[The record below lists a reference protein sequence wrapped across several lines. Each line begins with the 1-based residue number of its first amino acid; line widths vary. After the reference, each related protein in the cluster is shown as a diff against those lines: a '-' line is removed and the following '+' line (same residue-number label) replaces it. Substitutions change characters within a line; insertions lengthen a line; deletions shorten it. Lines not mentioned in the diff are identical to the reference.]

1 MWIPL
6 LAVATFPALAL
17 IEEDHSRETGTDTD
31 MLVEVMYPGACSIYG
46 QDYRR
51 VQVTIQDTSST
62 FRARFWRDFTGQ
74 DLKDGKVSWRKEL
87 KGVPGSAKLNATVEI
102 KQRNLLPDL
111 LGFLGNSDCGKKS
124 EIIDF
129 HHDKVRIQ
137 PFEKDKE
144 HYFYQYVQ
152 LGFSKQ
158 VARDEDAAGLLEMA
172 EERPGRRLRP
182 RQQSKEK
189 VCQPC
194 LDLLAFFLGWSSV
207 PTSGAHQDAVDEICE
222 LPVCQLTR
230 EQRVATGMGKSKCTG
245 DWNGI
250 MIGCSDPQDPEF
262 LETVKKNMV
271 VRRLE
276 IAKAQQEA
284 KRVERLREELLSS
297 ATEKDKKESQDVQNK
312 AKSFTEE
319 DDAIPSEHD
328 PAVLAMKDRLGCGV
342 EAHSSGGRATIFSGR

>member
-17 IEEDHSRETGTDTD
+17 IEEDHSRETGTDID

-189 VCQPC
+189 VC
-194 LDLLAFFLGWSSV
+194 
-207 PTSGAHQDAVDEICE
+207 
-222 LPVCQLTR
+222 
-230 EQRVATGMGKSKCTG
+230 TG

-328 PAVLAMKDRLGCGV
+328 PAVLAMKDRQ
-342 EAHSSGGRATIFSGR
+342 AF

>member
-17 IEEDHSRETGTDTD
+17 IEEDHSRETGTDID

-207 PTSGAHQDAVDEICE
+207 PTSGAHQ
-222 LPVCQLTR
+222 
-230 EQRVATGMGKSKCTG
+230 GTG

-319 DDAIPSEHD
+319 DKA
-328 PAVLAMKDRLGCGV
+328 
-342 EAHSSGGRATIFSGR
+342 ATR